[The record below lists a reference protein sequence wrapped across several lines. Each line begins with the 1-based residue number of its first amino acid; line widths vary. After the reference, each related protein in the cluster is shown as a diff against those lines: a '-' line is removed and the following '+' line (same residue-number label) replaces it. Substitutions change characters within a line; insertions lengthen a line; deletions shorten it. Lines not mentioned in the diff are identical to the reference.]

1 VGNELL
7 VNNAVLLQQRQ
18 KQKYIFTKFM
28 FQCLYAQ
35 FNSEVN
41 TTFRLRK
48 THYSRLACFLVINK
62 INLDA
67 ALYLFHHV
75 IIFMCPLCEFIF
87 LDCYNTLI
95 TSVKFSRDVTTGYNQ
110 SVTGC
115 RSQRRQCSCYSTK
128 THDPHPQIEYDFDEK
143 HIQCILKRVTP
154 PPPLRT
160 AYCLILTMRTAY
172 CLILTL
178 RTAYRLTKENKEKMI
193 VI

>member
-1 VGNELL
+1 
-7 VNNAVLLQQRQ
+7 
-18 KQKYIFTKFM
+18 
-28 FQCLYAQ
+28 LYAQ

-75 IIFMCPLCEFIF
+75 IILMCPLGEFIF

-95 TSVKFSRDVTTGYNQ
+95 TSVEFSRDASTGYNQ

-143 HIQCILKRVTP
+143 HIQCILKVVFVEHHTQFNVDVS
-154 PPPLRT
+154 
-160 AYCLILTMRTAY
+160 
-172 CLILTL
+172 
-178 RTAYRLTKENKEKMI
+178 YRRQIQFEDADHAVYI
-193 VI
+193 SFR